1 MGAYVF
7 HWHPIPHFDTVRRWE
22 GLIMRYWVQ
31 FLQHPLKAPDYV
43 SIDHSR
49 WIDATG
55 DRSVFILD
63 GRNSQETMRTDAL
76 KQAQR
81 MEHWEKYPAFQL
93 CKGDRLFNET
103 KRGPMQRIVY
113 PVNI

>member
-1 MGAYVF
+1 
-7 HWHPIPHFDTVRRWE
+7 
-22 GLIMRYWVQ
+22 MRYWVQ
-31 FLQHPLKAPDYV
+31 FLQHPLKAPDYA

-49 WIDATG
+49 LIDATG

-81 MEHWEKYPAFQL
+81 MEHWQKYPAFQL
-93 CKGDRLFNET
+93 CKGTRLFQET
-103 KRGPMQRIVY
+103 KRGSVQRIVY